1 MDHVMAVADRAMV
14 MRRGRKI
21 GEAPATAENQQQL
34 VSWIVGA
41 GGSTT
46 V

>member
-1 MDHVMAVADRAMV
+1 MDHVMAVADRAIV

-21 GEAPATAENQQQL
+21 GEATATADNQGQL

-41 GGSTT
+41 QGSTT

>member
-1 MDHVMAVADRAMV
+1 MV

-21 GEAPATAENQQQL
+21 GEAPATADSQQQL
-34 VSWIVGA
+34 VSWIVGDA
-41 GGSTT
+41 GSTT